1 MIARDALASWPVPR
15 DAARMALEH
24 LVLGLV
30 AGGVRHGYAIRRRID
45 DALGGRGTVQPSHVY
60 GVLAALERGGLVTA
74 RAREESGRRRRSFD
88 PTPAGA
94 ARLAAWL
101 ASSPPDVAAVLR
113 DALLVKLSV
122 RALLE
127 APPSR
132 REIAA
137 ERAARREGR
146 RPMLAPED
154 VLARVLRDRT
164 ERRREVLLRLL
175 ERVASC
181 GGPRD
186 ATTRSRPGSG
196 SR

>member
-1 MIARDALASWPVPR
+1 
-15 DAARMALEH
+15 MALEH

-30 AGGVRHGYAIRRRID
+30 AGGVGHGYAIRRRID
-45 DALGGRGTVQPSHVY
+45 DALGGRATVQPSHVY
-60 GVLAALERGGLVTA
+60 GVRAALERDGLVKA
-74 RAREESGRRRRSFD
+74 RAREESKRRRRTFD

-94 ARLAAWL
+94 GRLVAWL
-101 ASSPPDVAAVLR
+101 ASSPPDVTAVLR

-122 RALLE
+122 RALLD

-137 ERAARREGR
+137 ERAARRGDQ
-146 RPMLAPED
+146 RPMIAPED

-164 ERRREVLLRLL
+164 ERRREVALRLL

-181 GGPRD
+181 GVPPD
-186 ATTRSRPGSG
+186 VTTRSRPGSG

>member
-1 MIARDALASWPVPR
+1 MIVRAALASRPPSR

-45 DALGGRGTVQPSHVY
+45 DALGGRATVQSSHVY
-60 GVLAALERGGLVTA
+60 GALAALERDGLVAA
-74 RAREESGRRRRSFD
+74 RAREEAGRRRRGFEA
-88 PTPAGA
+88 TPAGA

-101 ASSPPDVAAVLR
+101 SSPPPDAAAVLR
-113 DALLVKLSV
+113 DPLLVELSV
-122 RALLE
+122 RALLD

-137 ERAARREGR
+137 ERAARGGGR
-146 RPMLAPED
+146 PPIAPD
-154 VLARVLRDRT
+154 DGLARVLRDRT
-164 ERRREVLLRLL
+164 ERRRAVALRLL
-175 ERVASC
+175 DRVAP
-181 GGPRD
+181 GGVPGS
-186 ATTRSRPGSG
+186 AATRSRPGSG